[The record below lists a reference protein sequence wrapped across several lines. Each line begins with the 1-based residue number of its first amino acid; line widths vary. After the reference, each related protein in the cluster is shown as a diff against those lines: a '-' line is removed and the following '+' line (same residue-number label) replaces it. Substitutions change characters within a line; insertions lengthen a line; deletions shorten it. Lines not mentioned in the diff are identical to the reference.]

1 MSYSSTDTSF
11 SHNNGMEGEVMGS
24 RPTRCMCNLLQKKDM
39 SLQDIFEISYKFL
52 IFLENKNN
60 IMSYSST
67 DTSFYYI
74 IRDKEI

>member
-1 MSYSSTDTSF
+1 MSHSSTDTS
-11 SHNNGMEGEVMGS
+11 SPQNYMIKGAILGS